1 MLLFLDFDGVLH
13 PFFPREDRPDVEN
26 RAFSYRPRF
35 ERVLREHHQLEIV
48 ICSDWRKSHSLE
60 GLRGFFSEDIRP
72 RILGVTPVLPK
83 DRTGVGWV
91 GIRHR
96 EALAWL
102 ETQAMSNRPWV
113 ALDDDYLN
121 WLPLSPLVCCNDG
134 FREAEEAALRA
145 MLGGGG

>member
-13 PFFPREDRPDVEN
+13 PFFPCEDRPDIESQP
-26 RAFSYRPRF
+26 FSYRPRL
-35 ERVLREHHQLEIV
+35 EGVLREYRRVEIV

-91 GIRHR
+91 GIQHR
-96 EALAWL
+96 EALTWL
-102 ETQAMSNRPWV
+102 EVQSMLNRPWV
-113 ALDDDYLN
+113 ALDDDYYN
-121 WLPLSPLVCCNDG
+121 WLPESPLVCCDDG
-134 FREAEEAALRA
+134 FREVEEEALRA
-145 MLGGGG
+145 ML